1 MTRGRSL
8 SYSCAQARELA
19 LGKAQEV
26 EQTIESAVDDAGTL
40 IAVGKVVVAA
50 GKKLKRKMQAAALTQ
65 AGVVGYLGDEEEG
78 DADAT
83 RQPPVPNPSAPAV
96 QQPSSRRGVRMTKG
110 IQFPGLKNRTSG
122 GANAQQSVRTPTPC
136 ACRTLTRTRPA
147 CAQPEPA
154 ASAPTQ

>member
-50 GKKLKRKMQAAALTQ
+50 GEKLKRKMQARRCVLRTASGRPQSGQWPNPCLRML
-65 AGVVGYLGDEEEG
+65 GVAREPACVTPSVVDHRPYCL
-78 DADAT
+78 DADLA
-83 RQPPVPNPSAPAV
+83 
-96 QQPSSRRGVRMTKG
+96 
-110 IQFPGLKNRTSG
+110 L
-122 GANAQQSVRTPTPC
+122 PTPLP
-136 ACRTLTRTRPA
+136 TPWPL
-147 CAQPEPA
+147 EPPPQA
-154 ASAPTQ
+154 RAWDANVK